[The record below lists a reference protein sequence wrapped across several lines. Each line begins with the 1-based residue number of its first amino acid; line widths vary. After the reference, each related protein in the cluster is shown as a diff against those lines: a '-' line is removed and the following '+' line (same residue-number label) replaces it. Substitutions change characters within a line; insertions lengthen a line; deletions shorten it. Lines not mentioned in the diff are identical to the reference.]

1 MLLRLLFATLLIFTL
16 TSNALACS
24 CVGIGNKSV
33 GEHLSSEAIF
43 VGIPTSTRYSPS
55 DNDFGPTVIT
65 TFEVDRVF
73 RGNPEKRKIEI
84 SHRQDGAA
92 CGTWFM
98 LGERQMVSAY
108 ETDAGLSTSSCSNPL
123 PEMVVVNYFEKHENV
138 QLMSHWSCDEKG
150 LINAEAEDNDETF
163 SSRFSLRSNPCR
175 LYDDDSRRINWKAWK
190 AWLKDQNFDP

>member
-1 MLLRLLFATLLIFTL
+1 MLIRLLFAAFLLLSL

-43 VGIPTSTRYSPS
+43 VGTPISTRYEPS

-65 TFEVDRVF
+65 TFKVDRVF
-73 RGNPEKRKIEI
+73 RGNPEKRTVEI

-92 CGTWFM
+92 CGVWFM

-123 PEMVVVNYFEKHENV
+123 PEMVVVNYFEKHENT
-138 QLMSHWSCDEKG
+138 QLMSHWACEEKG
-150 LINAEAEDNDETF
+150 LIDSETDDNEGA
-163 SSRFSLRSNPCR
+163 SSFSLTSNACR
-175 LYDDDSRRINWKAWK
+175 LYDDDSRTLNWKAWQD
-190 AWLKDQNFDP
+190 WLKDQNFNP

>member
-24 CVGIGNKSV
+24 CVGIENKSV
-33 GEHLSSEAIF
+33 GEHLSSDAIF

-55 DNDFGPTVIT
+55 DNNFGPTVIT
-65 TFEVDRVF
+65 TFEVDHVF

-98 LGERQMVSAY
+98 LGERRMVSAY
-108 ETDAGLSTSSCSNPL
+108 ETDAGLSTSSCENRL
-123 PEMVVVNYFEKHENV
+123 HEMVVVNYFEKHENT
-138 QLMSHWSCDEKG
+138 QLMSHWACDEKG
-150 LINAEAEDNDETF
+150 LINLKTEENNATT
-163 SSRFSLRSNPCR
+163 SFSLTSNPCR
-175 LYDDDSRRINWKAWK
+175 LYDDNSRRLNWKAWK

>member
-1 MLLRLLFATLLIFTL
+1 MIPRILLALCFTL
-16 TSNALACS
+16 ILTPYAIACS
-24 CVGIGNKSV
+24 CVGIENKTV
-33 GEHLSSEAIF
+33 GEHLTSDAIF
-43 VGIPTSTRYSPS
+43 VGTPISTRHAPS

-92 CGTWFM
+92 CGVWFM

-123 PEMVVVNYFEKHENV
+123 PEMVIINYFEKHENT
-138 QLMSHWSCDEKG
+138 QLMSHWVCKEEG
-150 LINAEAEDNDETF
+150 LIDSGQEVNEETSSF
-163 SSRFSLRSNPCR
+163 SISSNPCR
-175 LYDDDSRRINWKAWK
+175 LYNDDSRPLNWKAWQN
-190 AWLKDQNFDP
+190 WIEEQNFTP